1 MKLPPLAVVAA
12 LICVAP
18 AHANDTM
25 AEMKTGGLV
34 YVQSEDVVME
44 KEDLFLSMAEVR
56 VDYVFRNTSDHDVE
70 GVVAFPMPDL
80 IGSPE
85 SMADTG
91 DAEAD
96 NFLGFSVTQDGQAMT
111 PQLDQRVLSMNIDR
125 TEDLRAA
132 GIPLLPFAEKTIEA
146 IATAPAQTRQD
157 LAAKGL
163 VLASSYEQDGKRVTE
178 YSPVWTLRSTYW
190 WKTVF
195 PKNGTVRVSHRYKPS
210 VGGTVGLSSYD
221 GATPEGV
228 ERNAQYCV
236 DKDFAKTAVR
246 IGKAHEA
253 GKGPYYIENWMS
265 YVLSTGANWSGP
277 IGHFSLTVDKG
288 APDNF
293 VSFCGE
299 GVKKVGPTTFRMEA
313 QDFNPEKDIDILFLV
328 ATPTD

>member
-1 MKLPPLAVVAA
+1 MKTLSLAALAVLV
-12 LICVAP
+12 LNAP
-18 AHANDTM
+18 CLANDTM

-80 IGSPE
+80 VGSPE

-91 DAEAD
+91 DTETD
-96 NFLGFSVTQDGQAMT
+96 NFLGFSVTQDGQDIT
-111 PQLDQRVLSMNIDR
+111 PQLDQHVVAMSIDR

-132 GIPLLPFAEKTIEA
+132 GIPLLPFAEKTVEA
-146 IATAPAQTRQD
+146 IAAASAQTRQD
-157 LAAKGL
+157 LVAKGL

-178 YSPVWTLRSTYW
+178 YTPVWTLRSTYW

-195 PKNGTVRVSHRYKPS
+195 PKSGTVRVSHRYKPS

-253 GKGPYYIENWMS
+253 GKGPYYTENWMS

-293 VSFCGE
+293 VSFCGA

-313 QDFNPEKDIDILFLV
+313 TDFNPEKDIDILFLV